1 MNWNT
6 KVREKAFE
14 VTFDKADKYVYQ
26 PAQPF
31 RLSGMLIWEPSNGDI
46 TSLVIAN
53 VEQLVGGGIPLQYF
67 EAPFPIGQAQAA
79 IEQNMLSYCLPDH
92 FKGMT
97 FPTCDTQHG
106 TAITIRGSFKEL
118 MFWGIE
124 LDES

>member
-14 VTFDKADKYVYQ
+14 VTFDNANTYVYQ

-31 RLSGMLIWEPSNGDI
+31 RLSGLLVWEPKGDI
-46 TSLVIAN
+46 TSLKIAN
-53 VEQLVGGGIPLQYF
+53 TEQLVGGDIPLEYF
-67 EAPFPIGQAQAA
+67 EAPFPIDHARSA

-92 FKGMT
+92 LKRLAFS
-97 FPTCDTQHG
+97 TCDAQHG